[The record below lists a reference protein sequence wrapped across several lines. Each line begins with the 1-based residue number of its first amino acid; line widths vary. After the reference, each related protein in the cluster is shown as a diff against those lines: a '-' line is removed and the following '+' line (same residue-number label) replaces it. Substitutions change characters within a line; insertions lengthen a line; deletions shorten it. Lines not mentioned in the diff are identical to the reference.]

1 MKAGGFILVAT
12 LWVLAGL
19 AVLAAYIDSTVNANI
34 EQAIG
39 IKRAL
44 QEDLDRHSTEAT
56 LLYLLATN
64 PVNYRGLLMFEQQS
78 LRDGLAPPPQQGD
91 GELWMDGT
99 PYQGL
104 GGWRFALQ
112 DEFGLVSLNQPQAWP
127 LEALLRWLG
136 VNAADRTRAVFRI
149 LDYIDEDS
157 NLTLNG
163 AERFAYQQRRR
174 PPPANWIMATP
185 VELRRVLGF
194 AELMTPEQWRRAK
207 PLLTVRPPAGYNFN
221 TMPVEL
227 VAAVLGVD
235 LAAAEKVL
243 ENRGRG
249 AIMDLQSLFE
259 LTGAIAN
266 RIEEDELLQRPS
278 RFVRLALWRPD
289 RSQRLLVGV
298 ELTPFGEVAPWRK
311 DYQYW
316 EQFPEDDTEAPAR
329 PATALL

>member
-1 MKAGGFILVAT
+1 MKSTGFILVAT

-34 EQAIG
+34 EQAIR
-39 IKRAL
+39 IKSTL
-44 QEDLDRHSTEAT
+44 QEDLDRRSTEAT

-64 PVNYRGLLMFEQQS
+64 PMNYRGLLMFEQQS
-78 LRDGLAPPPQQGD
+78 FSDGLGAAPQQGD

-104 GGWRFALQ
+104 GGWSFALQ
-112 DEFGLVSLNQPQAWP
+112 DEFGLVSLNQPRAWP

-136 VNAADRTRAVFRI
+136 VSAPNRTRAVFRI

-157 NLTLNG
+157 NLTLDG
-163 AERFAYQQRRR
+163 AERFAYLQRRQ

-194 AELMTPEQWRRAK
+194 AELLTPEQWRRAK

-221 TMPVEL
+221 TMPAEL
-227 VAAVLGVD
+227 VAAMLGVD
-235 LAAAEKVL
+235 AAAAEKVL
-243 ENRGRG
+243 QMRDRGPILDR
-249 AIMDLQSLFE
+249 QSLFE
-259 LTGAIAN
+259 ITGAIGS
-266 RIEEDELLQRPS
+266 RIDEGEVLRRPS
-278 RFVRLALWRPD
+278 RFVRLALWRPN
-289 RSQRLLVGV
+289 RSQRLVAGV
-298 ELTPFGEVAPWRK
+298 ELTPFAEDAPWRK

-316 EQFPEDDTEAPAR
+316 EQFPEDDIEAPAR
-329 PATALL
+329 PAAALL

>member
-1 MKAGGFILVAT
+1 MKSGGFILVAT

-34 EQAIG
+34 EQAIR
-39 IKRAL
+39 IKRIL
-44 QEDLDRHSTEAT
+44 QEDLDRRSTEAT

-78 LRDGLAPPPQQGD
+78 ITDGSEAAPQEGD

-112 DEFGLVSLNQPQAWP
+112 DEFGLVSLNQPEAWP
-127 LEALLRWLG
+127 LEALLKWLG
-136 VNAADRTRAVFRI
+136 VQAPDRTRAVFRI

-163 AERFAYQQRRR
+163 AERFAYQQRRQ

-185 VELRRVLGF
+185 VELQRVLGF

-227 VAAVLGVD
+227 VAAMLGVD
-235 LAAAEKVL
+235 AAAAEKVL
-243 ENRGRG
+243 EMREREPV
-249 AIMDLQSLFE
+249 MELRSLFE

-266 RIEEDELLQRPS
+266 RIEESEVLRRPS
-278 RFVRLALWRPD
+278 RFVRLALWRPS
-289 RSQRLLVGV
+289 RSQRLLAGI
-298 ELTPFGEVAPWRK
+298 ELTPFGEDAPWRK

-329 PATALL
+329 PAAALL